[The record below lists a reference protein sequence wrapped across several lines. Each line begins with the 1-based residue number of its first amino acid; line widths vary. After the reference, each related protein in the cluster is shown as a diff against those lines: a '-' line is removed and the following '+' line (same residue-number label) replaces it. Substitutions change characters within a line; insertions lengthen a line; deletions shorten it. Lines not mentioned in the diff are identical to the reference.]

1 MIAKELLNP
10 KSIVICGVSS
20 DVHKPGGKAL
30 KNLLESPFKGQVYAV
45 NPKETEVQ
53 GVKCYAKVDDLPQ
66 VDCAI
71 LCIAAKFCTQT
82 VDVLAK
88 EKGTKGFIIIS
99 AGFSEENAE
108 GAAIE
113 KHIVDTINSVGGSLI
128 GPNCTGFL
136 NTNYAGCFDTPIP
149 TLDPKGVDF
158 ITGSGA
164 TAVFIKEYGMSNGLK
179 FNSVWAVGNS
189 AQLGIEDVLEHL
201 DETFD
206 PERSSRVIMLYM
218 EKIGDPQRLLKHSRS
233 LINKGCHIAAI
244 KSGGSVA
251 GSRAASSHTGAL
263 ATNDAAVDAL
273 FRKAGIVR
281 CQNRQELTT
290 VCAVFMYP
298 ELKGN
303 RCAVVTHAGGP
314 AVMLTDVL
322 SNGGME
328 VPSLK
333 EHPKAPELLSK
344 LFAGSSVG
352 NPIDFLATGTAE
364 QLGYI
369 LDAVENDF
377 DEIDFSV
384 VIFGSPG
391 LFSNKE
397 VYDLLDQK
405 MRTCKK
411 PIFPVLPSIINVKE
425 EIEDF
430 IAKGNINFPEE
441 CVLGNAI
448 CKIYN
453 TPKPKTGIVESLPI
467 DKLIISPANEPANE
481 PDKDA
486 VAAVAESIR
495 QWGMLSPITVSPK
508 DGNYRVVAGAKRVRA
523 AALAGMKEIMA
534 YIQEDAAVSD
544 QPDIDVVRI
553 RKTVERCKDGYM
565 EIADY
570 NELLDAAGISRKKSV
585 EVSNKEDALAF
596 AKEVG
601 CSKDVPLVMKV
612 VGPLHKSDVGGV
624 TLGVKDLDTVAR
636 EFDRLI
642 VIPETYAVEMY
653 PMLDGTDVYIGAI
666 RDPKFGHQVFFG
678 LGGIFIEVLKD
689 VESVLVPTNKEEVLK
704 KLKNLKGYKILEG
717 VRGQEGVN
725 LDLYADQIVRVSALV
740 QAAPEIAEM
749 DLNPLLGNP
758 RYVTAVDARIRLEK

>member
-10 KSIVICGVSS
+10 RSIVICGASS

-71 LCIAAKFCTQT
+71 LCIAAKFCAQT

-136 NTNYAGCFDTPIP
+136 NTNYAGCFDAPIP
-149 TLDPKGVDF
+149 HLDPKGVDF

-244 KSGGSVA
+244 KSGGSAA

-290 VCAVFMYP
+290 VCAVFMHP
-298 ELKGN
+298 EIKGK
-303 RCAVVTHAGGP
+303 RCAVITHAGGP

-333 EHPKAPELLSK
+333 EHPASPALLEK

-369 LDAVENDF
+369 IDAVENDYT
-377 DEIDFSV
+377 DIDFSV

-397 VYDLLDQK
+397 VYDLLDEK
-405 MRTCKK
+405 MKTCKK

-430 IAKGNINFPEE
+430 IAKGRINFPEE

-448 CKIYN
+448 CKVYH
-453 TPKPKTGIVESLPI
+453 TPKPQPEHVE
-467 DKLIISPANEPANE
+467 
-481 PDKDA
+481 
-486 VAAVAESIR
+486 
-495 QWGMLSPITVSPK
+495 TPK
-508 DGNYRVVAGAKRVRA
+508 
-523 AALAGMKEIMA
+523 
-534 YIQEDAAVSD
+534 
-544 QPDIDVVRI
+544 IDVARI

-585 EVSNKEDALAF
+585 EVSKKEDALAF

-624 TLGVKDLDTVAR
+624 TLGVKDLDTVAK

-666 RDPKFGHQVFFG
+666 RDAKFGHQIFFG

-689 VESVLVPTNKEEVLK
+689 VQSALAPITAAEAKEMLK
-704 KLKNLKGYKILEG
+704 QLKGYKILEG

-725 LDLYADQIVRVSALV
+725 LDLYADQVARVSALV

>member
-1 MIAKELLNP
+1 MINPKLINP
-10 KSIVICGVSS
+10 KSIVVCGASS
-20 DVHKPGGKAL
+20 DIHKPGGKAL
-30 KNLLESPFKGQVYAV
+30 KNLLESAFKGEVYAV
-45 NPKETEVQ
+45 NPKEDEVQ
-53 GVKCYAKVDDLPQ
+53 GIKCYKQVEDLPQ

-71 LCIAAKFCTQT
+71 LCIAAKFCAHT
-82 VDVLAK
+82 VDVLTQQ
-88 EKGTKGFIIIS
+88 KGTQGFIIVS

-113 KHIVDTINSVGGSLI
+113 KHIVDSINAVGGSLI

-136 NTNYAGCFDTPIP
+136 NTNYSGCFDTPIP
-149 TLDPKGVDF
+149 RLDPKGVDF

-206 PERSSRVIMLYM
+206 PEKSSRVIMLYM
-218 EKIGDPQRLLKHSRS
+218 EKIGDPQRLLKHSRN
-233 LINKGCHIAAI
+233 LINKGCRIAAI
-244 KSGGSVA
+244 KSGGSAA

-273 FRKAGIVR
+273 FQKAGIVR
-281 CQNRQELTT
+281 CHNRQELTT
-290 VCAVFMYP
+290 VCAVFMHP
-298 ELKGN
+298 EIKGK
-303 RCAVVTHAGGP
+303 RCAVITHAGGP

-328 VPSLK
+328 VPPLK
-333 EHPKAPELLSK
+333 DHPASPALLSK

-369 LDAVENDF
+369 IDAVENDYT
-377 DEIDFSV
+377 DIDFSV

-397 VYDLLDQK
+397 VYDLLDEK
-405 MRTCKK
+405 MKTCKK
-411 PIFPVLPSIINVKE
+411 PIFPVLPSIINVKQ

-430 IAKGNINFPEE
+430 IAKGRINFPEE
-441 CVLGNAI
+441 CVLGNALV
-448 CKIYN
+448 KVWN
-453 TPKPKTGIVESLPI
+453 TPKPQPEHVELPQV
-467 DKLIISPANEPANE
+467 D
-481 PDKDA
+481 
-486 VAAVAESIR
+486 VA
-495 QWGMLSPITVSPK
+495 
-508 DGNYRVVAGAKRVRA
+508 
-523 AALAGMKEIMA
+523 
-534 YIQEDAAVSD
+534 
-544 QPDIDVVRI
+544 RI
-553 RKTVERCKDGYM
+553 RKAIEKCESGYL

-585 EVSNKEDALAF
+585 EVSKKEDALAF

-601 CSKDVPLVMKV
+601 CSKEVPLVMKV

-624 TLGVKDLDTVAR
+624 TLGVKDLDTVAK

-666 RDPKFGHQVFFG
+666 RDDKFGHQIFFG

-689 VESVLVPTNKEEVLK
+689 VQSALAPITAEEAKQMLT
-704 KLKNLKGYKILEG
+704 KLRGYKILQG
-717 VRGQEGVN
+717 VRGQEPVN
-725 LDLYADQIVRVSALV
+725 IDLYADQVARVSALV
-740 QAAPEIAEM
+740 QAAPEIVEM

-758 RYVTAVDARIRLEK
+758 RYVTAVDARIRIQK

>member
-10 KSIVICGVSS
+10 RSIVICGASS
-20 DVHKPGGKAL
+20 DVHKPGGKSL

-53 GVKCYAKVDDLPQ
+53 GVKCYAKVEDLPQ

-71 LCIAAKFCTQT
+71 LCIAAKFCAQT

-88 EKGTKGFIIIS
+88 EKGCKGFIIVS
-99 AGFSEENAE
+99 AGFSEESHE
-108 GAAIE
+108 GAEIE

-136 NTNYAGCFDTPIP
+136 NVNYAGCFDTPIP
-149 TLDPKGVDF
+149 PLDPKGVDF

-206 PERSSRVIMLYM
+206 PVKSSHVIMLYM

-244 KSGGSVA
+244 KSGGSAA

-298 ELKGN
+298 ELKGK
-303 RCAVVTHAGGP
+303 RCAVITHAGGP

-333 EHPKAPELLSK
+333 DHPASAPLLEK
-344 LFAGSSVG
+344 LFGGSSVG

-369 LDAVENDF
+369 IDTVENEYTD
-377 DEIDFSV
+377 IDFSV

-411 PIFPVLPSIINVKE
+411 PIFPVLPSIINVKS

-441 CVLGNAI
+441 CVLGNALV
-448 CKIYN
+448 KVYH
-453 TPKPKTGIVESLPI
+453 TPKPQPENVELP
-467 DKLIISPANEPANE
+467 K
-481 PDKDA
+481 
-486 VAAVAESIR
+486 
-495 QWGMLSPITVSPK
+495 
-508 DGNYRVVAGAKRVRA
+508 
-523 AALAGMKEIMA
+523 
-534 YIQEDAAVSD
+534 
-544 QPDIDVVRI
+544 IDVARI

-585 EVSNKEDALAF
+585 EVSKKEDALAF

-624 TLGVKDLDTVAR
+624 TLGVKDLDTVAK

-666 RDPKFGHQVFFG
+666 RDEKFGHQIFFG

-689 VESVLVPTNKEEVLK
+689 VQSALAPITAAEAKEMLK
-704 KLKNLKGYKILEG
+704 KLKGYKILEG

-725 LDLYADQIVRVSALV
+725 IDLYAEQVARVSALV

>member
-10 KSIVICGVSS
+10 KSIVICGASS
-20 DVHKPGGKAL
+20 DIHKPGGKSL
-30 KNLLESPFKGQVYAV
+30 KNLLESPFKGQIYAV

-53 GVKCYAKVDDLPQ
+53 GVKCYAKVEDLPQ
-66 VDCAI
+66 VDCAL
-71 LCIAAKFCTQT
+71 LCIAAKFCAHT

-88 EKGTKGFIIIS
+88 EKGCKGFIIIS

-113 KHIVDTINSVGGSLI
+113 RHIVDTINSVGGSLI

-136 NTNYAGCFDTPIP
+136 NVNYAGCFDTPIP
-149 TLDPKGVDF
+149 NLDPKGVDF

-206 PERSSRVIMLYM
+206 PEKSSRVIMLYM

-244 KSGGSVA
+244 KSGGSAA

-263 ATNDAAVDAL
+263 ATNDAVVDAL

-290 VCAVFMYP
+290 VCGVFMHP
-298 ELKGN
+298 EIKGK
-303 RCAVVTHAGGP
+303 RCAVITHAGGP

-333 EHPKAPELLSK
+333 EHPASPALLEK

-369 LDAVENDF
+369 IDTVENEYTD
-377 DEIDFSV
+377 IDFSV

-397 VYDLLDQK
+397 VYDLLDEK
-405 MRTCKK
+405 MKTCKK
-411 PIFPVLPSIINVKE
+411 PIFPVLPSIINVKD

-430 IAKGNINFPEE
+430 IAKGRINFPEE

-448 CKIYN
+448 CKVYN
-453 TPKPKTGIVESLPI
+453 TPKPQPENVEMPKI
-467 DKLIISPANEPANE
+467 DTA
-481 PDKDA
+481 
-486 VAAVAESIR
+486 
-495 QWGMLSPITVSPK
+495 
-508 DGNYRVVAGAKRVRA
+508 
-523 AALAGMKEIMA
+523 
-534 YIQEDAAVSD
+534 
-544 QPDIDVVRI
+544 RI
-553 RKTVERCKDGYM
+553 RKCVDSCENGY
-565 EIADY
+565 IGPDQIY
-570 NELLDAAGISRKKSV
+570 ELLDAAGIAQKQIRVVDKKQ
-585 EVSNKEDALAF
+585 EALDF
-596 AKEVG
+596 ANEVG
-601 CSKDVPLVMKV
+601 YPLVMKV
-612 VGPLHKSDVGGV
+612 VGPVHKSDVGGV
-624 TLGVKDLDTVAR
+624 TLNVRDIETVDK
-636 EFDRLI
+636 EFDRLMAI
-642 VIPETYAVEMY
+642 KDTYAVEMY
-653 PMLDGTDVYIGAI
+653 PMLDGTEVYIGAI
-666 RDPKFGHQVFFG
+666 RDAKFGHQVFFG

-689 VESVLVPTNKEEVLK
+689 VQSSLVPISASEAKEALT
-704 KLKNLKGYKILEG
+704 KLRGYKILQG
-717 VRGQEGVN
+717 VRGQQPVN
-725 LDLYADQIVRVSALV
+725 VDVYAEQIARVAALV
-740 QAAPEIAEM
+740 MAAPEIAEM

-758 RYVTAVDARIRLEK
+758 KNVVAVDARIRIEK

>member
-1 MIAKELLNP
+1 MIARELLNP
-10 KSIVICGVSS
+10 KSIVVCGASS
-20 DVHKPGGKAL
+20 DIHKPGGKAL
-30 KNLLESPFKGQVYAV
+30 KNLLESPFRGPVYAV

-53 GVKCYAKVDDLPQ
+53 GVKCYASVNELPN
-66 VDCAI
+66 VECAI
-71 LCIAAKFCTQT
+71 LCIAAKFCAQT

-88 EKGTKGFIIIS
+88 EKGCKGFIIIS

-136 NTNYAGCFDTPIP
+136 NVNYAGCFDTPIP

-206 PERSSRVIMLYM
+206 PVKSSHVIMLYM

-244 KSGGSVA
+244 KSGGSAA

-290 VCAVFMYP
+290 VCGVFMHP
-298 ELKGN
+298 EIKGK
-303 RCAVVTHAGGP
+303 RCAVITHAGGP

-333 EHPKAPELLSK
+333 DHPASPALLEK

-369 LDAVENDF
+369 IDTVENEYTD
-377 DEIDFSV
+377 IDFSV

-397 VYDLLDQK
+397 VYDLLDAK
-405 MRTCKK
+405 MKTCKK
-411 PIFPVLPSIINVKE
+411 PIFPVLPSIINVKD
-425 EIEDF
+425 EIDDF
-430 IAKGNINFPEE
+430 ISKGRINFPEE

-448 CKIYN
+448 CKVYH
-453 TPKPKTGIVESLPI
+453 TPKPQPEHVELP
-467 DKLIISPANEPANE
+467 K
-481 PDKDA
+481 
-486 VAAVAESIR
+486 
-495 QWGMLSPITVSPK
+495 
-508 DGNYRVVAGAKRVRA
+508 
-523 AALAGMKEIMA
+523 
-534 YIQEDAAVSD
+534 
-544 QPDIDVVRI
+544 IDVARI
-553 RKTVERCKDGYM
+553 RKTIDRCKSGYL

-585 EVSNKEDALAF
+585 EVSKKEDALAF

-624 TLGVKDLDTVAR
+624 TLGVKDLDTVAK

-642 VIPETYAVEMY
+642 AIKDTYAVEMY
-653 PMLDGTDVYIGAI
+653 PMLDGIDVYIGAI
-666 RDPKFGHQVFFG
+666 KDAKFGHQVFFG

-689 VESVLVPTNKEEVLK
+689 VQSALAPITADEAKEMLK
-704 KLKNLKGYKILEG
+704 QLKGYKILQG

-725 LDLYADQIVRVSALV
+725 LDLYADQVARVSALV

-758 RYVTAVDARIRLEK
+758 RYVTAVDARIRIEK

>member
-10 KSIVICGVSS
+10 RSIVICGASS
-20 DVHKPGGKAL
+20 DIHKPGGKSL
-30 KNLLESPFKGQVYAV
+30 KNLLESPFKGQIYAV

-66 VDCAI
+66 VDCAL
-71 LCIAAKFCTQT
+71 LCIAAKFCAQT

-88 EKGTKGFIIIS
+88 EKGCKGFIIIS

-113 KHIVDTINSVGGSLI
+113 KHIVETINSVGGSLI

-136 NTNYAGCFDTPIP
+136 NVNYAGCFDTPIP

-206 PERSSRVIMLYM
+206 PEKSSHVIMLYM
-218 EKIGDPQRLLKHSRS
+218 EKIGDPMRLLKHSRS

-244 KSGGSVA
+244 KSGGSAA

-281 CQNRQELTT
+281 CHNRQELTT
-290 VCAVFMYP
+290 VCGVFMHP
-298 ELKGN
+298 EIKGK
-303 RCAVVTHAGGP
+303 RCAVITHAGGP

-322 SNGGME
+322 SDGGME
-328 VPSLK
+328 VPPLK
-333 EHPKAPELLSK
+333 DHPASPALLAK
-344 LFAGSSVG
+344 LFGGSSVG

-369 LDAVENDF
+369 IDTVENEY

-397 VYDLLDQK
+397 VYDLLDEK
-405 MRTCKK
+405 MKTCKK
-411 PIFPVLPSIINVKE
+411 PIFPVLPSIINVKD
-425 EIEDF
+425 EINDF
-430 IAKGNINFPEE
+430 IAKGRINFPEE
-441 CVLGNAI
+441 CVLGNAL
-448 CKIYN
+448 CKVYN
-453 TPKPKTGIVESLPI
+453 TPKPQPEHVELP
-467 DKLIISPANEPANE
+467 K
-481 PDKDA
+481 
-486 VAAVAESIR
+486 
-495 QWGMLSPITVSPK
+495 
-508 DGNYRVVAGAKRVRA
+508 
-523 AALAGMKEIMA
+523 
-534 YIQEDAAVSD
+534 
-544 QPDIDVVRI
+544 IDVARI

-585 EVSNKEDALAF
+585 EVSKKDDALAF

-601 CSKDVPLVMKV
+601 CGKDVPLVMKV

-624 TLGVKDLDTVAR
+624 TLNVKDLDTVSK
-636 EFDRLI
+636 EFDRLMAI
-642 VIPETYAVEMY
+642 KDTYAVEMY
-653 PMLDGTDVYIGAI
+653 PMLDGIDVYIGAI
-666 RDPKFGHQVFFG
+666 KDPKFGHQIFFG

-689 VESVLVPTNKEEVLK
+689 VQSALAPITADEAKEMLK
-704 KLKNLKGYKILEG
+704 QLKGYKILQG

-725 LDLYADQIVRVSALV
+725 LDLYADQVARVSALV

>member
-10 KSIVICGVSS
+10 RSIVICGASS
-20 DVHKPGGKAL
+20 DIHKPGGKSL

-71 LCIAAKFCTQT
+71 LCIAAKFCAQT

-88 EKGTKGFIIIS
+88 EKGCKGFIIVS
-99 AGFSEENAE
+99 AGFSEESHE
-108 GAAIE
+108 GAEIE

-136 NTNYAGCFDTPIP
+136 NVNYAGCFDTPIP
-149 TLDPKGVDF
+149 PLDPKGVDF

-206 PERSSRVIMLYM
+206 PEKSSHVIMLYM

-244 KSGGSVA
+244 KSGGSAA

-290 VCAVFMYP
+290 VCAVFMHP
-298 ELKGN
+298 EIKGK
-303 RCAVVTHAGGP
+303 RCAVITHAGGP

-333 EHPKAPELLSK
+333 EHPASPALLEK
-344 LFAGSSVG
+344 LFGGSSVG

-369 LDAVENDF
+369 IDTVENEYTD
-377 DEIDFSV
+377 IDFSV

-397 VYDLLDQK
+397 VYDLLDEK
-405 MRTCKK
+405 MKTCKK
-411 PIFPVLPSIINVKE
+411 PIFPVLPSIINVKD
-425 EIEDF
+425 EINDF
-430 IAKGNINFPEE
+430 IAKGRINFPEE

-448 CKIYN
+448 CKVYN
-453 TPKPKTGIVESLPI
+453 TPKPQPEHVE
-467 DKLIISPANEPANE
+467 
-481 PDKDA
+481 
-486 VAAVAESIR
+486 
-495 QWGMLSPITVSPK
+495 TPK
-508 DGNYRVVAGAKRVRA
+508 
-523 AALAGMKEIMA
+523 
-534 YIQEDAAVSD
+534 
-544 QPDIDVVRI
+544 IDVARI

-585 EVSNKEDALAF
+585 EVSKKEDALAF

-624 TLGVKDLDTVAR
+624 TLGVKDLDTVAK

-653 PMLDGTDVYIGAI
+653 PMLDGIDVYIGAI
-666 RDPKFGHQVFFG
+666 KDAKFGHQIFFG

-689 VESVLVPTNKEEVLK
+689 VQSALAPITAAEAKEMLK
-704 KLKNLKGYKILEG
+704 QLKGYKILEG

-725 LDLYADQIVRVSALV
+725 LDLYADQVARVSALV

>member
-10 KSIVICGVSS
+10 RSIVICGASS
-20 DVHKPGGKAL
+20 DIHKPGGKAL
-30 KNLLESPFKGQVYAV
+30 KNLLESSFSGPVYAV

-53 GVKCYAKVDDLPQ
+53 GIKCYAKVEDLPQ

-71 LCIAAKFCTQT
+71 LCIAAKFCAQT
-82 VDVLAK
+82 VDVLTQQ
-88 EKGTKGFIIIS
+88 KGTKGFIIVS

-113 KHIVDTINSVGGSLI
+113 KHIVDSINAVGGSLI
-128 GPNCTGFL
+128 GPNCTVFL
-136 NTNYAGCFDTPIP
+136 NTNYSGCFDTPIP
-149 TLDPKGVDF
+149 KLDPKGVDF

-164 TAVFIKEYGMSNGLK
+164 TAVFIKEYGMTNGLK

-206 PERSSRVIMLYM
+206 PEKSSHVIMLYM
-218 EKIGDPQRLLKHSRS
+218 EKVGDPQRLLKHSRS

-244 KSGGSVA
+244 KSGGSAA

-290 VCAVFMYP
+290 VCGVFMYP
-298 ELKGN
+298 EIKGN
-303 RCAVVTHAGGP
+303 RCAVITHAGGP

-322 SNGGME
+322 SNNGIE

-333 EHPKAPELLSK
+333 EHPASPALLEK
-344 LFAGSSVG
+344 LFGGSSVG

-369 LDAVENDF
+369 IDTVENEYTD
-377 DEIDFSV
+377 IDFSV

-391 LFSNKE
+391 LFSNRE
-397 VYDLLDQK
+397 VYALLDEK
-405 MRTCKK
+405 MKTCKK
-411 PIFPVLPSIINVKE
+411 PIFPVLPSIINVKD
-425 EIEDF
+425 EIQEF
-430 IAKGNINFPEE
+430 IDRGNINFPEE

-448 CKIYN
+448 CKVYN
-453 TPKPKTGIVESLPI
+453 TPKPQPENVEQ
-467 DKLIISPANEPANE
+467 PA
-481 PDKDA
+481 
-486 VAAVAESIR
+486 
-495 QWGMLSPITVSPK
+495 
-508 DGNYRVVAGAKRVRA
+508 
-523 AALAGMKEIMA
+523 
-534 YIQEDAAVSD
+534 
-544 QPDIDVVRI
+544 IDVARI
-553 RKTVERCKDGYM
+553 RKTVDRCKNGYM

-585 EVSNKEDALAF
+585 EVSKVEDAIAF

-624 TLGVKDLDTVAR
+624 TLGVKDLATVEK
-636 EFDRLI
+636 EFNRLI

-666 RDPKFGHQVFFG
+666 KDPKFGHQIFFG

-689 VESVLVPTNKEEVLK
+689 VQSALAPISAAEAKEALT
-704 KLKNLKGYKILEG
+704 KLRGYKILQG
-717 VRGQEGVN
+717 VRGQEAVN
-725 LDLYADQIVRVSALV
+725 LDLYADQIARVSALV

>member
-1 MIAKELLNP
+1 MINPKLLDP
-10 KSIVICGVSS
+10 KSIVVCGASS
-20 DVHKPGGKAL
+20 DIHKPGGKAL
-30 KNLLESPFKGQVYAV
+30 KNLLESAFKGEVYAV

-71 LCIAAKFCTQT
+71 LCIAAKFCAQT

-88 EKGTKGFIIIS
+88 EKGCRGFIIVS

-136 NTNYAGCFDTPIP
+136 NTNYSGCFDTPIP
-149 TLDPKGVDF
+149 KLDPKGVDF

-206 PERSSRVIMLYM
+206 PEKSSHVIMLYM
-218 EKIGDPQRLLKHSRS
+218 EKIGDPMRLLKHSRN
-233 LINKGCHIAAI
+233 LINKGCKIAAI
-244 KSGGSVA
+244 KSGGSAA

-273 FRKAGIVR
+273 FQKAGIVR
-281 CQNRQELTT
+281 CHNRQELTT
-290 VCAVFMYP
+290 VCGVFMHP
-298 ELKGN
+298 ELKGK
-303 RCAVVTHAGGP
+303 RCAVITHAGGP

-328 VPSLK
+328 VPPLK
-333 EHPKAPELLSK
+333 DHPASPALLAK
-344 LFAGSSVG
+344 LFGGSSVG

-369 LDAVENDF
+369 IDTVENEY

-397 VYDLLDQK
+397 VYDLLDEK
-405 MRTCKK
+405 MKTCKK
-411 PIFPVLPSIINVKE
+411 PIFPVLPSIINVKQ

-430 IAKGNINFPEE
+430 IAKGRINFPEE
-441 CVLGNAI
+441 CVLGNALV
-448 CKIYN
+448 KVWN
-453 TPKPKTGIVESLPI
+453 TPKPQPENVELP
-467 DKLIISPANEPANE
+467 K
-481 PDKDA
+481 
-486 VAAVAESIR
+486 
-495 QWGMLSPITVSPK
+495 
-508 DGNYRVVAGAKRVRA
+508 
-523 AALAGMKEIMA
+523 
-534 YIQEDAAVSD
+534 
-544 QPDIDVVRI
+544 IDVARI
-553 RKTVERCKDGYM
+553 RATVDRCKDGYM

-585 EVSNKEDALAF
+585 EVSKKEDALAF

-624 TLGVKDLDTVAR
+624 TLGVKDLDTVAK

-666 RDPKFGHQVFFG
+666 RDPKFGHQIFFG

-689 VESVLVPTNKEEVLK
+689 VQSALAPITAAEAKEMLT
-704 KLKNLKGYKILEG
+704 KLRGYKILQG
-717 VRGQEGVN
+717 VRGQEPVN
-725 LDLYADQIVRVSALV
+725 LDLYADQVARVSALV

>member
-1 MIAKELLNP
+1 MINQKLINP
-10 KSIVICGVSS
+10 KSIVVCGASS
-20 DVHKPGGKAL
+20 DIHKPGGKAL
-30 KNLLESPFKGQVYAV
+30 KNLLESAFKGEVYAV
-45 NPKETEVQ
+45 NPKEDEVQ
-53 GVKCYAKVDDLPQ
+53 GIKCYKQVEDLPQ

-71 LCIAAKFCTQT
+71 LCIAAKFCAHT
-82 VDVLAK
+82 VDVLTQQ
-88 EKGTKGFIIIS
+88 KGTQGFIIVS

-113 KHIVDTINSVGGSLI
+113 KHIVDAINAVGGSLI

-136 NTNYAGCFDTPIP
+136 NTNYSGCFDTPIP
-149 TLDPKGVDF
+149 KLDPKGVDF

-206 PERSSRVIMLYM
+206 PEKSSHVIMLYM
-218 EKIGDPQRLLKHSRS
+218 EKIGDPQRLLKHSRN
-233 LINKGCHIAAI
+233 LINKGCKIAAI
-244 KSGGSVA
+244 KSGGSAA

-273 FRKAGIVR
+273 FQKAGIVR
-281 CQNRQELTT
+281 CHNRQELTT
-290 VCAVFMYP
+290 VCAVFMHP
-298 ELKGN
+298 EIKGN
-303 RCAVVTHAGGP
+303 RCAVITHAGGP

-322 SNGGME
+322 SDGGIE
-328 VPSLK
+328 VPPLK
-333 EHPKAPELLSK
+333 DHPASPALLAK
-344 LFAGSSVG
+344 LFGGSSVG

-369 LDAVENDF
+369 IDTVENDYT
-377 DEIDFSV
+377 DIDFSV

-397 VYDLLDQK
+397 VYDLLDEK
-405 MRTCKK
+405 MKTCKK
-411 PIFPVLPSIINVKE
+411 PIFPVLPSIINVKQ

-430 IAKGNINFPEE
+430 IAKGRINFPEE
-441 CVLGNAI
+441 CVLGNALV
-448 CKIYN
+448 KVWN
-453 TPKPKTGIVESLPI
+453 TPKPQPEVVELPQV
-467 DKLIISPANEPANE
+467 D
-481 PDKDA
+481 
-486 VAAVAESIR
+486 VA
-495 QWGMLSPITVSPK
+495 
-508 DGNYRVVAGAKRVRA
+508 
-523 AALAGMKEIMA
+523 
-534 YIQEDAAVSD
+534 
-544 QPDIDVVRI
+544 RI
-553 RKTVERCKDGYM
+553 RKTIDKCESGYL

-585 EVSNKEDALAF
+585 EVDKKEDALAF

-624 TLGVKDLDTVAR
+624 TLGVKDLDTVAK

-666 RDPKFGHQVFFG
+666 RDEKFGHQIFFG

-689 VESVLVPTNKEEVLK
+689 VQSALAPITAAEAKQMLT
-704 KLKNLKGYKILEG
+704 KLRGYKILQG
-717 VRGQEGVN
+717 VRGQEPVN
-725 LDLYADQIVRVSALV
+725 IDLYADQVARVSALV
-740 QAAPEIAEM
+740 QAAPEIVEM

-758 RYVTAVDARIRLEK
+758 RYVTAVDARIRIQK

>member
-1 MIAKELLNP
+1 MIARELLDP
-10 KSIVICGVSS
+10 KSIVVVGASADIQ
-20 DVHKPGGKAL
+20 KPGGKVL
-30 KNLLESPFKGQVYAV
+30 LNLLNSPFKGQVYAV
-45 NPKETEVQ
+45 NPKESEVQ
-53 GVKCYAKVDDLPQ
+53 GVKCFAKVDELPQ

-71 LCIAAKFCTQT
+71 LAIAAKYCPAT
-82 VDVLAK
+82 VDTLALQ
-88 EKGTKGFIIIS
+88 KGTKGFIIVS
-99 AGFSEENAE
+99 AGFGEENEE
-108 GAAIE
+108 GAAYE
-113 KHIVDTINSVGGSLI
+113 KHIADTINSVGGSLI

-136 NTNYAGCFDTPIP
+136 NTNYCGAFDAPIP
-149 TLDPKGVDF
+149 TLDPHGVDF

-206 PERSSRVIMLYM
+206 PEKSSRVIMLYM
-218 EKIGDPQRLLKHSRS
+218 EKIGDPQRLLKHSSS

-244 KSGGSVA
+244 KSGGSAA

-281 CQNRQELTT
+281 CYNRQELTT
-290 VCAVFMYP
+290 VGGVFMHP
-298 ELKGN
+298 EIKGN

-314 AVMLTDVL
+314 AVMLTDAL

-333 EHPKAPELLSK
+333 EHPASKALLEK
-344 LFAGSSVG
+344 LFPGSSVG
-352 NPIDFLATGTAE
+352 NPIDFLATGTAA

-369 LDAVENDF
+369 LDTVENDYT
-377 DEIDFSV
+377 DIDFSV

-448 CKIYN
+448 CKVYN
-453 TPKPKTGIVESLPI
+453 TPKPKAGTIENLPL
-467 DKLIISPANEPANE
+467 DKLMVPSTDE
-481 PDKDA
+481 PDKAEVDE
-486 VAAVAESIR
+486 VAESIR
-495 QWGMLSPITVSPK
+495 EWGMLTPITVSPT
-508 DGNYRVVAGAKRVRA
+508 DGGYCVVSGAKRVRA
-523 AALAGMKEIMA
+523 ASLIGMTEIAAYVKEGA
-534 YIQEDAAVSD
+534 VAAD
-544 QPDIDVVRI
+544 QPEIDVVRI
-553 RKTVERCKDGYM
+553 RKTIDRCKDGYIEM
-565 EIADY
+565 ADY

-585 EVSNKEDALAF
+585 EVSKKEDALAF

-624 TLGVKDLDTVAR
+624 TLGVKDLDTVSK
-636 EFDRLI
+636 EFDRLMAI
-642 VIPETYAVEMY
+642 KDTYAVEMY
-653 PMLDGTDVYIGAI
+653 PMLDGTEVYIGAM

-689 VESVLVPTNKEEVLK
+689 VESVLVPTSKDEVLE
-704 KLKNLKGYKILEG
+704 KLKSLKGYKILEG
-717 VRGQEGVN
+717 VRGQAGVN
-725 LDLYADQIVRVSALV
+725 LDLYADQVVRVSALV

-758 RYVTAVDARIRLEK
+758 RYVTAVDARIRIEK

>member
-10 KSIVICGVSS
+10 RSIVICGASS
-20 DVHKPGGKAL
+20 DVHKPGGKSL

-71 LCIAAKFCTQT
+71 LCIAAKFCAQT

-88 EKGTKGFIIIS
+88 EKGCKGFIIVS
-99 AGFSEENAE
+99 AGFSEESHE
-108 GAAIE
+108 GAEIE

-136 NTNYAGCFDTPIP
+136 NVNYAGCFDTPIP
-149 TLDPKGVDF
+149 PLDPKGVDF

-206 PERSSRVIMLYM
+206 PVKSSHVIMLYM

-244 KSGGSVA
+244 KSGGSAA

-290 VCAVFMYP
+290 VCAVFMHP
-298 ELKGN
+298 ELKGK
-303 RCAVVTHAGGP
+303 RCAVITHAGGP

-333 EHPKAPELLSK
+333 DHPASPALLEK
-344 LFAGSSVG
+344 LFGGSSVG

-369 LDAVENDF
+369 IDTVENEYTD
-377 DEIDFSV
+377 IDFSV

-397 VYDLLDQK
+397 VYDLLDEK
-405 MRTCKK
+405 MKTCKK
-411 PIFPVLPSIINVKE
+411 PIFPVLPSIINVKD
-425 EIEDF
+425 EINDF
-430 IAKGNINFPEE
+430 IAKGRINFPEE
-441 CVLGNAI
+441 CVLGNAL
-448 CKIYN
+448 CKVYN
-453 TPKPKTGIVESLPI
+453 TPKPQPEHVE
-467 DKLIISPANEPANE
+467 
-481 PDKDA
+481 
-486 VAAVAESIR
+486 
-495 QWGMLSPITVSPK
+495 TPK
-508 DGNYRVVAGAKRVRA
+508 
-523 AALAGMKEIMA
+523 
-534 YIQEDAAVSD
+534 
-544 QPDIDVVRI
+544 IDVARI

-585 EVSNKEDALAF
+585 EVSKKEDALAF

-624 TLGVKDLDTVAR
+624 TLGVKDLDTVAK

-666 RDPKFGHQVFFG
+666 RDPKFGHQIFFG

-689 VESVLVPTNKEEVLK
+689 VQSALAPITAAEAKEMLK
-704 KLKNLKGYKILEG
+704 QLKGYKILEG

-725 LDLYADQIVRVSALV
+725 LDLYADQVARVSALV

>member
-10 KSIVICGVSS
+10 RSIVICGASS
-20 DVHKPGGKAL
+20 DIHKPGGKAL
-30 KNLLESPFKGQVYAV
+30 KNLLESSFSGPVYAV

-53 GVKCYAKVDDLPQ
+53 GIKCYAKVEDLPQ

-71 LCIAAKFCTQT
+71 LCIAAKFCAQT
-82 VDVLAK
+82 VDVLTQQ
-88 EKGTKGFIIIS
+88 KGTKGFIIVS

-113 KHIVDTINSVGGSLI
+113 KHIVDSINAVGGSLI

-136 NTNYAGCFDTPIP
+136 NTNYSGCFDTPIP
-149 TLDPKGVDF
+149 KLDPKGVDF

-164 TAVFIKEYGMSNGLK
+164 TAVFIKEYGMTNGLK

-206 PERSSRVIMLYM
+206 PEKSSHVIMLYM
-218 EKIGDPQRLLKHSRS
+218 EKVGDPQRLLKHSRS

-244 KSGGSVA
+244 KSGGSAA

-290 VCAVFMYP
+290 VCGVFMYP
-298 ELKGN
+298 EIKGN
-303 RCAVVTHAGGP
+303 RCAVITHAGGP

-322 SNGGME
+322 SNNGIE

-333 EHPKAPELLSK
+333 EHPASPALLEK
-344 LFAGSSVG
+344 LFGGSSVG

-369 LDAVENDF
+369 IDTVENEYTD
-377 DEIDFSV
+377 IDFSV

-391 LFSNKE
+391 LFSNRE
-397 VYDLLDQK
+397 VYALLNEK
-405 MRTCKK
+405 MKTCKK
-411 PIFPVLPSIINVKE
+411 PIFPVLPSIINVKD
-425 EIEDF
+425 EIQEF
-430 IAKGNINFPEE
+430 IDMGNINFPEE

-448 CKIYN
+448 CKVYN
-453 TPKPKTGIVESLPI
+453 TPKPQPENVEQ
-467 DKLIISPANEPANE
+467 PA
-481 PDKDA
+481 
-486 VAAVAESIR
+486 
-495 QWGMLSPITVSPK
+495 
-508 DGNYRVVAGAKRVRA
+508 
-523 AALAGMKEIMA
+523 
-534 YIQEDAAVSD
+534 
-544 QPDIDVVRI
+544 IDVARI
-553 RKTVERCKDGYM
+553 RKTVDRCKDGYM

-585 EVSNKEDALAF
+585 EVSKVEDAIAF

-624 TLGVKDLDTVAR
+624 TLGVKDLATVEK
-636 EFDRLI
+636 EFNRLI

-666 RDPKFGHQVFFG
+666 RDPKFGHQIFFG

-689 VESVLVPTNKEEVLK
+689 VQSALAPISAAEAKEALT
-704 KLKNLKGYKILEG
+704 KLRGYKILQG
-717 VRGQEGVN
+717 VRGQEAVN
-725 LDLYADQIVRVSALV
+725 LDLYADQIARVSALV

>member
-1 MIAKELLNP
+1 
-10 KSIVICGVSS
+10 
-20 DVHKPGGKAL
+20 
-30 KNLLESPFKGQVYAV
+30 YAV

-53 GVKCYAKVDDLPQ
+53 GVKCYAKVEDLPQ

-71 LCIAAKFCTQT
+71 LCIAAKFCAQT

-88 EKGTKGFIIIS
+88 EKGCKGFIIIS

-113 KHIVDTINSVGGSLI
+113 KHIVETINSVGGSLI

-136 NTNYAGCFDTPIP
+136 NVNYAGCFDTPIP

-206 PERSSRVIMLYM
+206 PEKSSHVIMLYM
-218 EKIGDPQRLLKHSRS
+218 EKIGDPMRLLKHSRS

-244 KSGGSVA
+244 KSGGSAA

-281 CQNRQELTT
+281 CHNRQELTT
-290 VCAVFMYP
+290 VCGVFMHP
-298 ELKGN
+298 EIKGK
-303 RCAVVTHAGGP
+303 RCAVITHAGGP

-322 SNGGME
+322 SDGGME
-328 VPSLK
+328 VPPLK
-333 EHPKAPELLSK
+333 DHPASPALLAK
-344 LFAGSSVG
+344 LFGGSSVG

-369 LDAVENDF
+369 IDTVENEY

-397 VYDLLDQK
+397 VYDLLDEK
-405 MRTCKK
+405 MKTCKK
-411 PIFPVLPSIINVKE
+411 PIFPVLPSIINVKD
-425 EIEDF
+425 EINDF
-430 IAKGNINFPEE
+430 IAKGRINFPEE
-441 CVLGNAI
+441 CVLGNAL
-448 CKIYN
+448 CKVYN
-453 TPKPKTGIVESLPI
+453 TPKPQPEHVELP
-467 DKLIISPANEPANE
+467 K
-481 PDKDA
+481 
-486 VAAVAESIR
+486 
-495 QWGMLSPITVSPK
+495 
-508 DGNYRVVAGAKRVRA
+508 
-523 AALAGMKEIMA
+523 
-534 YIQEDAAVSD
+534 
-544 QPDIDVVRI
+544 IDVARI

-585 EVSNKEDALAF
+585 EVSKKDDALAF

-601 CSKDVPLVMKV
+601 CGKDVPLVMKV

-624 TLGVKDLDTVAR
+624 TLNVKDLDTVSK
-636 EFDRLI
+636 EFDRLMAI
-642 VIPETYAVEMY
+642 KDTYAVEMY
-653 PMLDGTDVYIGAI
+653 PMLDGIDVYIGAI
-666 RDPKFGHQVFFG
+666 KDPKFGHQIFFG

-689 VESVLVPTNKEEVLK
+689 VQSALAPITADEAKEMLK
-704 KLKNLKGYKILEG
+704 QLKGYKILQG

-725 LDLYADQIVRVSALV
+725 LDLYADQVARVSALV

>member
-10 KSIVICGVSS
+10 RSIVICGASS
-20 DVHKPGGKAL
+20 DVHKPGGKSL

-53 GVKCYAKVDDLPQ
+53 GVKCYAKVEDLPQ

-71 LCIAAKFCTQT
+71 LCIAAKFCAQT

-88 EKGTKGFIIIS
+88 EKGCKGFIIVS
-99 AGFSEENAE
+99 AGFSEESHE
-108 GAAIE
+108 GAEIE

-136 NTNYAGCFDTPIP
+136 NVNYAGCFDTPIP
-149 TLDPKGVDF
+149 PLDPKGVDF

-206 PERSSRVIMLYM
+206 PEKSSHVIMLYM

-244 KSGGSVA
+244 KSGGSAA

-298 ELKGN
+298 ELKGK

-333 EHPKAPELLSK
+333 DHPASPALLEK
-344 LFAGSSVG
+344 LFGGSSVG

-369 LDAVENDF
+369 LDTVENEYTD
-377 DEIDFSV
+377 IDFSV

-411 PIFPVLPSIINVKE
+411 PIFPVLPSIINVKS

-441 CVLGNAI
+441 CVLGNALV
-448 CKIYN
+448 KVYN
-453 TPKPKTGIVESLPI
+453 TPKPQPENVELPKV
-467 DKLIISPANEPANE
+467 D
-481 PDKDA
+481 
-486 VAAVAESIR
+486 VA
-495 QWGMLSPITVSPK
+495 
-508 DGNYRVVAGAKRVRA
+508 
-523 AALAGMKEIMA
+523 
-534 YIQEDAAVSD
+534 
-544 QPDIDVVRI
+544 RI
-553 RKTVERCKDGYM
+553 RKTVERCKNGYM

-585 EVSNKEDALAF
+585 EVSKKEDALAF

-624 TLGVKDLDTVAR
+624 TLGVKDLDTVAK

-666 RDPKFGHQVFFG
+666 RDEKFGHQIFFG

-689 VESVLVPTNKEEVLK
+689 VQSALAPITAAEAKEMLK
-704 KLKNLKGYKILEG
+704 QLKGYKILEG

-725 LDLYADQIVRVSALV
+725 IDLYADQVARVSALV

>member
-1 MIAKELLNP
+1 M
-10 KSIVICGVSS
+10 ICGASS
-20 DVHKPGGKAL
+20 DIHKPGGKSL
-30 KNLLESPFKGQVYAV
+30 KNLLESPFKGQIYAV

-71 LCIAAKFCTQT
+71 LCIAAKFCAQT

-88 EKGTKGFIIIS
+88 EKGCRGFIIVS
-99 AGFSEENAE
+99 AGFSEESHE
-108 GAAIE
+108 GAEIE

-136 NTNYAGCFDTPIP
+136 NVNYAGCFDTPIP
-149 TLDPKGVDF
+149 TLDPHGVDF

-164 TAVFIKEYGMSNGLK
+164 TAVFIKEYGISNGLK

-206 PERSSRVIMLYM
+206 PEKSSRVIMLYM
-218 EKIGDPQRLLKHSRS
+218 EKIGDPQRLLKHSRN

-244 KSGGSVA
+244 KSGGSAA

-273 FRKAGIVR
+273 FQKAGIVR
-281 CQNRQELTT
+281 CHNRQELTT
-290 VCAVFMYP
+290 VCAVFMHP
-298 ELKGN
+298 EIKGK
-303 RCAVVTHAGGP
+303 RCAVITHAGGP

-333 EHPKAPELLSK
+333 DHPASPALLAK
-344 LFAGSSVG
+344 LFGGSSVG

-369 LDAVENDF
+369 IDTVENEYTD
-377 DEIDFSV
+377 IDFSV

-397 VYDLLDQK
+397 VYDLLDEK
-405 MRTCKK
+405 MKTCKK
-411 PIFPVLPSIINVKE
+411 PIFPVLPSIINVKD
-425 EIEDF
+425 EINDF
-430 IAKGNINFPEE
+430 IAKGRINFPEE

-448 CKIYN
+448 CKVYN
-453 TPKPKTGIVESLPI
+453 TPKPQPEHVELP
-467 DKLIISPANEPANE
+467 
-481 PDKDA
+481 
-486 VAAVAESIR
+486 
-495 QWGMLSPITVSPK
+495 Q
-508 DGNYRVVAGAKRVRA
+508 
-523 AALAGMKEIMA
+523 
-534 YIQEDAAVSD
+534 
-544 QPDIDVVRI
+544 IDVARI
-553 RKTVERCKDGYM
+553 RKTIDKCGDGYM

-585 EVSNKEDALAF
+585 EVSKKEDALAF

-624 TLGVKDLDTVAR
+624 TLNVKDLDTVSK
-636 EFDRLI
+636 EFDRLMAI
-642 VIPETYAVEMY
+642 KDTYAVEMY

-666 RDPKFGHQVFFG
+666 RDDKFGHQIFFG

-689 VESVLVPTNKEEVLK
+689 VQSALAPITADEAKVMLT
-704 KLKNLKGYKILEG
+704 KLRGYKILQG
-717 VRGQEGVN
+717 VRGQEPVN
-725 LDLYADQIVRVSALV
+725 IELYADQIARISALV

>member
-10 KSIVICGVSS
+10 RSIVICGASS
-20 DVHKPGGKAL
+20 DIHKPGGKAL
-30 KNLLESPFKGQVYAV
+30 KNLLESSFSGPVYAV

-53 GVKCYAKVDDLPQ
+53 GIKCYAKVEDLPQ

-71 LCIAAKFCTQT
+71 LCIAAKFCAQT
-82 VDVLAK
+82 VDVLTQQ
-88 EKGTKGFIIIS
+88 KGTKGFIIVS

-113 KHIVDTINSVGGSLI
+113 KHIVDSINAVGGSLI

-136 NTNYAGCFDTPIP
+136 NTNYSGCFDTPIP
-149 TLDPKGVDF
+149 KLDPKGVDF

-164 TAVFIKEYGMSNGLK
+164 TAVFIKEYGMTNGLK

-206 PERSSRVIMLYM
+206 PEKSSHVIMLYM
-218 EKIGDPQRLLKHSRS
+218 EKVGDPQRLLKHSRS

-244 KSGGSVA
+244 KSGGSAA

-290 VCAVFMYP
+290 VCGVFMYP
-298 ELKGN
+298 EIKGN
-303 RCAVVTHAGGP
+303 RCAVITHAGGP

-322 SNGGME
+322 SNNGIE

-333 EHPKAPELLSK
+333 EHPASPALLEK
-344 LFAGSSVG
+344 LFGGSSVG

-369 LDAVENDF
+369 IDTVENEYTD
-377 DEIDFSV
+377 IDFSV

-391 LFSNKE
+391 LFSNRE
-397 VYDLLDQK
+397 VYALLDEK
-405 MRTCKK
+405 MKTCKK
-411 PIFPVLPSIINVKE
+411 PIFPVLPSIINVKD
-425 EIEDF
+425 EIQEF
-430 IAKGNINFPEE
+430 IDRGNINFPEE

-448 CKIYN
+448 CKVYN
-453 TPKPKTGIVESLPI
+453 TPKPQPENVEQ
-467 DKLIISPANEPANE
+467 PA
-481 PDKDA
+481 
-486 VAAVAESIR
+486 
-495 QWGMLSPITVSPK
+495 
-508 DGNYRVVAGAKRVRA
+508 
-523 AALAGMKEIMA
+523 
-534 YIQEDAAVSD
+534 
-544 QPDIDVVRI
+544 IDVARI
-553 RKTVERCKDGYM
+553 RKTVDRCKNGYM

-585 EVSNKEDALAF
+585 EVSKVEDAIAF

-601 CSKDVPLVMKV
+601 CSKEVPLVMKV

-624 TLGVKDLDTVAR
+624 TLGVKDLATVEK
-636 EFDRLI
+636 EFNRLI

-666 RDPKFGHQVFFG
+666 KDPKFGHQIFFG

-689 VESVLVPTNKEEVLK
+689 VQSALAPISAAEAKEALT
-704 KLKNLKGYKILEG
+704 KLRGYKILQG
-717 VRGQEGVN
+717 VRGQEAVN
-725 LDLYADQIVRVSALV
+725 LDLYADQIARVSALV

>member
-10 KSIVICGVSS
+10 RSIVICGASS
-20 DVHKPGGKAL
+20 DVHKPGGKSL

-53 GVKCYAKVDDLPQ
+53 GVKCYAKVEDLPQ

-71 LCIAAKFCTQT
+71 LCIAAKFCAQT

-88 EKGTKGFIIIS
+88 EKGCKGFIIVS
-99 AGFSEENAE
+99 AGFSEESHE
-108 GAAIE
+108 GAEIE

-136 NTNYAGCFDTPIP
+136 NVNYAGCFDTPIP
-149 TLDPKGVDF
+149 PLDPKGVDF

-206 PERSSRVIMLYM
+206 PEKSSHVIMLYM

-244 KSGGSVA
+244 KSGGSAA

-298 ELKGN
+298 ELKGK
-303 RCAVVTHAGGP
+303 RCAVITHAGGP

-333 EHPKAPELLSK
+333 EHPASPALLEK
-344 LFAGSSVG
+344 LFGGSSVG

-369 LDAVENDF
+369 IDTVENEYTD
-377 DEIDFSV
+377 IDFSV

-411 PIFPVLPSIINVKE
+411 PIFPVLPSIINVKS

-441 CVLGNAI
+441 CVLGNALV
-448 CKIYN
+448 KVYH
-453 TPKPKTGIVESLPI
+453 TPKPQPENVELP
-467 DKLIISPANEPANE
+467 K
-481 PDKDA
+481 
-486 VAAVAESIR
+486 
-495 QWGMLSPITVSPK
+495 
-508 DGNYRVVAGAKRVRA
+508 
-523 AALAGMKEIMA
+523 
-534 YIQEDAAVSD
+534 
-544 QPDIDVVRI
+544 IDVARI

-585 EVSNKEDALAF
+585 EVSKKEDALAF

-624 TLGVKDLDTVAR
+624 TLGVKDLDTVAK

-666 RDPKFGHQVFFG
+666 RDEKFGHQIFFG

-689 VESVLVPTNKEEVLK
+689 VQSALAPITAAEAKEMLK
-704 KLKNLKGYKILEG
+704 QLKGYKILQG

-725 LDLYADQIVRVSALV
+725 LDLYAEQVARVSALV

>member
-10 KSIVICGVSS
+10 RSIVVCGASG

-30 KNLLESPFKGQVYAV
+30 KNLLESRFSGQIYAV

-53 GVKCYAKVDDLPQ
+53 GVRCYAKVEDLPQ

-71 LCIAAKFCTQT
+71 ICIAAKFCAAT
-82 VDVLAK
+82 VDVLTQQ
-88 EKGTKGFIIIS
+88 KGTKGFIIIS

-113 KHIVDTINSVGGSLI
+113 KHIVDSINAVGGSLI

-136 NTNYAGCFDTPIP
+136 NTNYSGCFDTPIP
-149 TLDPKGVDF
+149 TLDPHGVDF

-164 TAVFIKEYGMSNGLK
+164 TAVFIKEYGITNGLT

-206 PERSSRVIMLYM
+206 PEKSSRVIMLYM

-233 LINKGCHIAAI
+233 LINKGCRIAAI
-244 KSGGSVA
+244 KSGGSAA

-281 CQNRQELTT
+281 CNNRQELTT
-290 VCAVFMYP
+290 VCAVFMHP
-298 ELKGN
+298 EIKGK
-303 RCAVVTHAGGP
+303 RCAVITHAGGP

-328 VPSLK
+328 VPALK
-333 EHPKAPELLSK
+333 DHPKAKELLGK

-364 QLGYI
+364 QLGHI
-369 LDAVENDF
+369 IDAVENDF
-377 DEIDFSV
+377 ENIDFSV

-391 LFSNKE
+391 LFSNRE
-397 VYDLLDQK
+397 VYALLDEK
-405 MRTCKK
+405 MKTCKK
-411 PIFPVLPSIINVKE
+411 PIFPVLPSIINVKD
-425 EIEDF
+425 EIQEF
-430 IAKGNINFPEE
+430 IDKGRINFPEE
-441 CVLGNAI
+441 CILGNAI
-448 CKIYN
+448 CKIYH
-453 TPKPKTGIVESLPI
+453 TPKPQPENVE
-467 DKLIISPANEPANE
+467 
-481 PDKDA
+481 
-486 VAAVAESIR
+486 
-495 QWGMLSPITVSPK
+495 
-508 DGNYRVVAGAKRVRA
+508 
-523 AALAGMKEIMA
+523 
-534 YIQEDAAVSD
+534 
-544 QPDIDVVRI
+544 QPVIDVARI
-553 RKTVERCKDGYM
+553 RRTVERCKDGYM

-585 EVSNKEDALAF
+585 EVSKKDDALNF

-601 CSKDVPLVMKV
+601 CSKDTPLVMKV

-624 TLGVKDLDTVAR
+624 TLNVKDLDTVSK
-636 EFDRLI
+636 EFDRLMAI
-642 VIPETYAVEMY
+642 KDTYAVEMY

-666 RDPKFGHQVFFG
+666 RDAKFGHQIFFG

-689 VESVLVPTNKEEVLK
+689 VQSALAPISASEAKEMLT
-704 KLKNLKGYKILEG
+704 KLRGYKILQG
-717 VRGQEGVN
+717 VRGQLPVN
-725 LDLYADQIVRVSALV
+725 IDLYAEQIARVSALV
-740 QAAPEIAEM
+740 QVAPEIAEM

-758 RYVTAVDARIRLEK
+758 KYVTAVDARIRLEK

>member
-10 KSIVICGVSS
+10 RSIVICGASS
-20 DVHKPGGKAL
+20 DVHKPGGKSL

-71 LCIAAKFCTQT
+71 LCIAAKFCAQT

-88 EKGTKGFIIIS
+88 EKGCKGFIIVS
-99 AGFSEENAE
+99 AGFSEESHE
-108 GAAIE
+108 GAEIE

-136 NTNYAGCFDTPIP
+136 NVNYAGCFDTPIP
-149 TLDPKGVDF
+149 PLDPKGVDF

-206 PERSSRVIMLYM
+206 PEKSSHVIMLYM

-233 LINKGCHIAAI
+233 LINQGCHIAAI
-244 KSGGSVA
+244 KSGGSAA

-290 VCAVFMYP
+290 VCAVFMHP
-298 ELKGN
+298 ELKGK
-303 RCAVVTHAGGP
+303 RCAVITHAGGP

-333 EHPKAPELLSK
+333 EHPASPALLEK
-344 LFAGSSVG
+344 LFGGSSVG

-369 LDAVENDF
+369 IDTVENEYTD
-377 DEIDFSV
+377 IDFSV

-397 VYDLLDQK
+397 VYDLLDEK
-405 MRTCKK
+405 MKTCKK
-411 PIFPVLPSIINVKE
+411 PIFPVLPSIINVKD
-425 EIEDF
+425 EINDF
-430 IAKGNINFPEE
+430 IAKGRINFPEE
-441 CVLGNAI
+441 CVLGNAL
-448 CKIYN
+448 CKVYN
-453 TPKPKTGIVESLPI
+453 TPKPQPEHVE
-467 DKLIISPANEPANE
+467 
-481 PDKDA
+481 
-486 VAAVAESIR
+486 
-495 QWGMLSPITVSPK
+495 TPK
-508 DGNYRVVAGAKRVRA
+508 
-523 AALAGMKEIMA
+523 
-534 YIQEDAAVSD
+534 
-544 QPDIDVVRI
+544 IDVARI

-585 EVSNKEDALAF
+585 EVSKKEDALAF

-624 TLGVKDLDTVAR
+624 TLGVKDLDTVAK

-653 PMLDGTDVYIGAI
+653 PMLDGIDVYIGAI
-666 RDPKFGHQVFFG
+666 RDPKFGHQIFFG

-689 VESVLVPTNKEEVLK
+689 VQSALAPITAAEAKEMLK
-704 KLKNLKGYKILEG
+704 QLKGYKILEG

-725 LDLYADQIVRVSALV
+725 LDLYADQVARVSALV

>member
-10 KSIVICGVSS
+10 RSIVICGASS
-20 DVHKPGGKAL
+20 DIHKPGGKAL
-30 KNLLESPFKGQVYAV
+30 KNLLESNFKGPVYAV

-53 GVKCYAKVDDLPQ
+53 GIKCYAKVEDLPQ

-71 LCIAAKFCTQT
+71 LCIAAKFCAQT
-82 VDVLAK
+82 VDVLTQQ
-88 EKGTKGFIIIS
+88 KGTKGFIIVS

-113 KHIVDTINSVGGSLI
+113 KHIVDSINAVGGSLI

-136 NTNYAGCFDTPIP
+136 NTNYSGCFDTPIP
-149 TLDPKGVDF
+149 KLDPKGVDF

-164 TAVFIKEYGMSNGLK
+164 TAVFIKEYGMTNGLK

-206 PERSSRVIMLYM
+206 PEKSSHVIMLYM
-218 EKIGDPQRLLKHSRS
+218 EKVGDPQRLLKHSRS

-244 KSGGSVA
+244 KSGGSAA

-290 VCAVFMYP
+290 VCGVFMYP
-298 ELKGN
+298 EIKGN
-303 RCAVVTHAGGP
+303 RCAVITHAGGP

-322 SNGGME
+322 SNNGIE

-333 EHPKAPELLSK
+333 EHPASPALLEK
-344 LFAGSSVG
+344 LFGGSSVG

-369 LDAVENDF
+369 IDTVENEYTD
-377 DEIDFSV
+377 IDFSV

-391 LFSNKE
+391 LFSNRE
-397 VYDLLDQK
+397 VYALLNEK
-405 MRTCKK
+405 MKTCKK
-411 PIFPVLPSIINVKE
+411 PIFPVLPSIINVKD
-425 EIEDF
+425 EIQEF
-430 IAKGNINFPEE
+430 IDMGNINFPEE

-448 CKIYN
+448 CKVYN
-453 TPKPKTGIVESLPI
+453 TPKPQPENVEQ
-467 DKLIISPANEPANE
+467 PA
-481 PDKDA
+481 
-486 VAAVAESIR
+486 
-495 QWGMLSPITVSPK
+495 
-508 DGNYRVVAGAKRVRA
+508 
-523 AALAGMKEIMA
+523 
-534 YIQEDAAVSD
+534 
-544 QPDIDVVRI
+544 IDVARI
-553 RKTVERCKDGYM
+553 RATVDRCKDGYM

-585 EVSNKEDALAF
+585 EVSKVEDALAF

-624 TLGVKDLDTVAR
+624 TLGVKDRATVEK
-636 EFDRLI
+636 EFNRLI

-666 RDPKFGHQVFFG
+666 RDPKFGHQIFFG

-689 VESVLVPTNKEEVLK
+689 VQSALAPISAAEAKEALT
-704 KLKNLKGYKILEG
+704 KLRGYKILQG
-717 VRGQEGVN
+717 VRGQEAVN
-725 LDLYADQIVRVSALV
+725 LDLYADQIARVSALV

>member
-10 KSIVICGVSS
+10 RSIVICGASS
-20 DVHKPGGKAL
+20 DIHKPGGKAL
-30 KNLLESPFKGQVYAV
+30 KNLLESSFSGPVYAV

-53 GVKCYAKVDDLPQ
+53 GIKCYAKVEDLPQ

-71 LCIAAKFCTQT
+71 LCIAAKFCAQT
-82 VDVLAK
+82 VDVLTQQ
-88 EKGTKGFIIIS
+88 KGTKGFIIVS

-113 KHIVDTINSVGGSLI
+113 KHIVDSINAVGGSLI

-136 NTNYAGCFDTPIP
+136 NTNYSGCFDTPIP
-149 TLDPKGVDF
+149 KLDPKGVDF

-164 TAVFIKEYGMSNGLK
+164 TAVFIKEYGMTNGLK

-206 PERSSRVIMLYM
+206 PEKSSHVIMLYM
-218 EKIGDPQRLLKHSRS
+218 EKVGDPQRLLKHSRS

-244 KSGGSVA
+244 KSGGSAA

-290 VCAVFMYP
+290 VCGVFMYP
-298 ELKGN
+298 EIKGN
-303 RCAVVTHAGGP
+303 RCAVITHAGGP

-322 SNGGME
+322 SNNGIE

-333 EHPKAPELLSK
+333 DHPASPALLEK
-344 LFAGSSVG
+344 LFGGSSVG

-369 LDAVENDF
+369 IDTVENEYTD
-377 DEIDFSV
+377 IDFSV

-391 LFSNKE
+391 LFSNRE
-397 VYDLLDQK
+397 VYALLNEK
-405 MRTCKK
+405 MKTCKK
-411 PIFPVLPSIINVKE
+411 PIFPVLPSIINVKD
-425 EIEDF
+425 EIQEF
-430 IAKGNINFPEE
+430 IDMGNINFPEE

-448 CKIYN
+448 CKVYN
-453 TPKPKTGIVESLPI
+453 TPKPQPENVEQ
-467 DKLIISPANEPANE
+467 PA
-481 PDKDA
+481 
-486 VAAVAESIR
+486 
-495 QWGMLSPITVSPK
+495 
-508 DGNYRVVAGAKRVRA
+508 
-523 AALAGMKEIMA
+523 
-534 YIQEDAAVSD
+534 
-544 QPDIDVVRI
+544 IDVARI
-553 RKTVERCKDGYM
+553 RKTVERCKSGYM

-570 NELLDAAGISRKKSV
+570 NELLDAAGISHKKSV
-585 EVSNKEDALAF
+585 EVSKVEDALAF

-624 TLGVKDLDTVAR
+624 TLGVKDLATVEK
-636 EFDRLI
+636 EFNRLI

-666 RDPKFGHQVFFG
+666 KDPKFGHQIFFG

-689 VESVLVPTNKEEVLK
+689 VQSALAPISAAEAKEALT
-704 KLKNLKGYKILEG
+704 KLRGYKILQG
-717 VRGQEGVN
+717 VRGQEAVN
-725 LDLYADQIVRVSALV
+725 IDLYADQIARVSALV

>member
-10 KSIVICGVSS
+10 RSIVICGASS
-20 DVHKPGGKAL
+20 DIHKPGGKSL

-53 GVKCYAKVDDLPQ
+53 GVKCYAKVEDLPQ

-71 LCIAAKFCTQT
+71 LCIAAKFCAQT

-88 EKGTKGFIIIS
+88 EKGCKGFIIVS
-99 AGFSEENAE
+99 AGFSEESHE
-108 GAAIE
+108 GAEIE

-136 NTNYAGCFDTPIP
+136 NVNYAGCFDTPIP
-149 TLDPKGVDF
+149 PLDPKGVDF

-206 PERSSRVIMLYM
+206 PVKSSHVIMLYM

-244 KSGGSVA
+244 KSGGSAA

-298 ELKGN
+298 ELKGK
-303 RCAVVTHAGGP
+303 RCAVITHAGGP

-333 EHPKAPELLSK
+333 EHPASPALLEK
-344 LFAGSSVG
+344 LFGGSSVG

-369 LDAVENDF
+369 IDTVENEYTD
-377 DEIDFSV
+377 IDFSV

-411 PIFPVLPSIINVKE
+411 PIFPVLPSIINVKS

-441 CVLGNAI
+441 CVLGNALV
-448 CKIYN
+448 KVYH
-453 TPKPKTGIVESLPI
+453 TPKPQPENVELP
-467 DKLIISPANEPANE
+467 K
-481 PDKDA
+481 
-486 VAAVAESIR
+486 
-495 QWGMLSPITVSPK
+495 
-508 DGNYRVVAGAKRVRA
+508 
-523 AALAGMKEIMA
+523 
-534 YIQEDAAVSD
+534 
-544 QPDIDVVRI
+544 IDVARI

-585 EVSNKEDALAF
+585 EVSKKEDALAF

-624 TLGVKDLDTVAR
+624 TLGVKDLDTVAK

-666 RDPKFGHQVFFG
+666 KDEKFGHQIFFG

-689 VESVLVPTNKEEVLK
+689 VQSALAPITAAEAKEMLK
-704 KLKNLKGYKILEG
+704 QLKGYKILEG

-725 LDLYADQIVRVSALV
+725 IDLYAEQVARVSALV

>member
-10 KSIVICGVSS
+10 RSIVICGASS
-20 DVHKPGGKAL
+20 DIHKPGGKAL
-30 KNLLESPFKGQVYAV
+30 KNLLESSFSGPVYAV

-53 GVKCYAKVDDLPQ
+53 GIKCYAKVEDLPQ

-71 LCIAAKFCTQT
+71 LCIAAKFCAQT
-82 VDVLAK
+82 VDVLTQQ
-88 EKGTKGFIIIS
+88 KGTKGFIIVS

-113 KHIVDTINSVGGSLI
+113 KHIVDSINAVGGSLI

-136 NTNYAGCFDTPIP
+136 NTNYSGCFDTPIP
-149 TLDPKGVDF
+149 KLDPKGVDF

-164 TAVFIKEYGMSNGLK
+164 TAVFIKEYGMTNGLK

-189 AQLGIEDVLEHL
+189 TQLGIEDVLEHL

-206 PERSSRVIMLYM
+206 PEKSSHVIMLYM
-218 EKIGDPQRLLKHSRS
+218 EKVGDPQRLLKHSRS

-244 KSGGSVA
+244 KSGGSAA

-290 VCAVFMYP
+290 VCGVFMYP
-298 ELKGN
+298 EIKGN
-303 RCAVVTHAGGP
+303 RCAVITHAGGP

-322 SNGGME
+322 SNNGIE

-333 EHPKAPELLSK
+333 EHPASPALLEK
-344 LFAGSSVG
+344 LFGGSSVG

-369 LDAVENDF
+369 IDTVENEYTD
-377 DEIDFSV
+377 IDFSV

-391 LFSNKE
+391 LFSNRE
-397 VYDLLDQK
+397 VYALLNEK
-405 MRTCKK
+405 MKTCKK
-411 PIFPVLPSIINVKE
+411 PIFPVLPSIINVKD
-425 EIEDF
+425 EIQEF
-430 IAKGNINFPEE
+430 IDMGNINFPEE

-448 CKIYN
+448 CKVYN
-453 TPKPKTGIVESLPI
+453 TPKPQPENVEQ
-467 DKLIISPANEPANE
+467 PA
-481 PDKDA
+481 
-486 VAAVAESIR
+486 
-495 QWGMLSPITVSPK
+495 
-508 DGNYRVVAGAKRVRA
+508 
-523 AALAGMKEIMA
+523 
-534 YIQEDAAVSD
+534 
-544 QPDIDVVRI
+544 IDVARI
-553 RKTVERCKDGYM
+553 RKTVERCKSGYM

-585 EVSNKEDALAF
+585 EVSKVEDALAF

-624 TLGVKDLDTVAR
+624 TLGVKDLATVEK
-636 EFDRLI
+636 EFNRLI

-666 RDPKFGHQVFFG
+666 KDPKFGHQIFFG

-689 VESVLVPTNKEEVLK
+689 VQSALAPISAAEAKEALT
-704 KLKNLKGYKILEG
+704 KLRGYKILQG
-717 VRGQEGVN
+717 VRGQEAVN
-725 LDLYADQIVRVSALV
+725 IDLYADQIARVSALV

>member
-1 MIAKELLNP
+1 MINPKLLNP
-10 KSIVICGVSS
+10 QSIVVCGASS
-20 DVHKPGGKAL
+20 DIHKPGGKSL
-30 KNLLESPFKGQVYAV
+30 KNLLESPFKGQIYAV

-71 LCIAAKFCTQT
+71 LCIAAKFCAQT

-88 EKGTKGFIIIS
+88 EKGCRGFIIVS
-99 AGFSEENAE
+99 AGFSEESHE
-108 GAAIE
+108 GAEIE

-136 NTNYAGCFDTPIP
+136 NVNYAGCFDTPIP
-149 TLDPKGVDF
+149 TLDPHGVDF

-164 TAVFIKEYGMSNGLK
+164 TAVFIKEYGISNGLK

-206 PERSSRVIMLYM
+206 PEKSSRVIMLYM
-218 EKIGDPQRLLKHSRS
+218 EKIGDPQRLLKHSRN

-244 KSGGSVA
+244 KSGGSAA

-273 FRKAGIVR
+273 FQKAGIVR
-281 CQNRQELTT
+281 CHNRQELTT
-290 VCAVFMYP
+290 VCAVFMHP
-298 ELKGN
+298 EIKGK
-303 RCAVVTHAGGP
+303 RCAVITHAGGP

-333 EHPKAPELLSK
+333 DHPASPALLAK
-344 LFAGSSVG
+344 LFGGSSVG

-369 LDAVENDF
+369 IDTVENEYTD
-377 DEIDFSV
+377 IDFSV

-397 VYDLLDQK
+397 VYDLLDEK
-405 MRTCKK
+405 MKTCKK
-411 PIFPVLPSIINVKE
+411 PIFPVLPSIINVKD
-425 EIEDF
+425 EINDF
-430 IAKGNINFPEE
+430 IAKGRINFPEE

-453 TPKPKTGIVESLPI
+453 TPKPQPEHVELP
-467 DKLIISPANEPANE
+467 
-481 PDKDA
+481 
-486 VAAVAESIR
+486 
-495 QWGMLSPITVSPK
+495 Q
-508 DGNYRVVAGAKRVRA
+508 
-523 AALAGMKEIMA
+523 
-534 YIQEDAAVSD
+534 
-544 QPDIDVVRI
+544 IDVARI
-553 RKTVERCKDGYM
+553 RKTIDKCGNGYM

-585 EVSNKEDALAF
+585 EVSKKEDALAF

-601 CSKDVPLVMKV
+601 CGKDVPLVMKV

-624 TLGVKDLDTVAR
+624 TLNVKDLDTISK
-636 EFDRLI
+636 EFDRLMAI
-642 VIPETYAVEMY
+642 KDTYAVEMY

-666 RDPKFGHQVFFG
+666 RDDKFGHQVFFG

-689 VESVLVPTNKEEVLK
+689 VQSALAPITAAEAKVMLT
-704 KLKNLKGYKILEG
+704 KLRGYKILQG
-717 VRGQEGVN
+717 VRGQEPVN
-725 LDLYADQIVRVSALV
+725 IDLYADQIARISALV

>member
-1 MIAKELLNP
+1 MIARELLNP
-10 KSIVICGVSS
+10 KSIVVCGASS
-20 DVHKPGGKAL
+20 DIHKPGGKAL
-30 KNLLESPFKGQVYAV
+30 KNLLESPFRGPVYAV

-66 VDCAI
+66 VECAI
-71 LCIAAKFCTQT
+71 LCIAAKFCAQT

-88 EKGTKGFIIIS
+88 EKGCKGFIIIS
-99 AGFSEENAE
+99 AGFSEENHE
-108 GAAIE
+108 GALIE

-136 NTNYAGCFDTPIP
+136 NVNYAGCFDTPIP
-149 TLDPKGVDF
+149 ALDPKGVDF

-206 PERSSRVIMLYM
+206 PVKSSHVIMLYM
-218 EKIGDPQRLLKHSRS
+218 EKIGNPQRLLKHSRS

-244 KSGGSVA
+244 KSGGSAA

-263 ATNDAAVDAL
+263 ATNDAVVDAL
-273 FRKAGIVR
+273 FKKAGIVR

-290 VCAVFMYP
+290 VCGVFMHP
-298 ELKGN
+298 EIKGK
-303 RCAVVTHAGGP
+303 RCAVITHAGGP

-333 EHPKAPELLSK
+333 EHAASPALLEK

-369 LDAVENDF
+369 IDTVENEYTD
-377 DEIDFSV
+377 IDFSV

-397 VYDLLDQK
+397 VYDLLDAK
-405 MRTCKK
+405 MKTCKK
-411 PIFPVLPSIINVKE
+411 PIFPVLPSIINVKD

-430 IAKGNINFPEE
+430 IAKGRINFPEE

-448 CKIYN
+448 CKVYN
-453 TPKPKTGIVESLPI
+453 TPKPQPENVE
-467 DKLIISPANEPANE
+467 
-481 PDKDA
+481 
-486 VAAVAESIR
+486 
-495 QWGMLSPITVSPK
+495 MPK
-508 DGNYRVVAGAKRVRA
+508 V
-523 AALAGMKEIMA
+523 
-534 YIQEDAAVSD
+534 
-544 QPDIDVVRI
+544 DIARI
-553 RKTVERCKDGYM
+553 RKCIDSCENGY
-565 EIADY
+565 IAPDKIY
-570 NELLDAAGISRKKSV
+570 ELLDAAGIAQKQIRVVDKKQQ
-585 EVSNKEDALAF
+585 ALDF
-596 AKEVG
+596 ANEVG
-601 CSKDVPLVMKV
+601 YPLVMKV
-612 VGPLHKSDVGGV
+612 VGPVHKSDVGGV
-624 TLGVKDLDTVAR
+624 TLNVRDIETVGK
-636 EFDRLI
+636 EFDRLMAI
-642 VIPETYAVEMY
+642 KDTYAVEMY
-653 PMLDGTDVYIGAI
+653 PMLDGTEVYIGAI
-666 RDPKFGHQVFFG
+666 RDQKFGHQVFFG

-689 VESVLVPTNKEEVLK
+689 VQSSLVPISAPEAKDMLT
-704 KLKNLKGYKILEG
+704 KLRGYKILQG
-717 VRGQEGVN
+717 VRGQQPVN
-725 LDLYADQIVRVSALV
+725 IDVYAEQIARVAALV
-740 QAAPEIAEM
+740 MAAPEIAEM

-758 RYVTAVDARIRLEK
+758 KNVVAVDARIRIEK

>member
-10 KSIVICGVSS
+10 KSIVVCGASS
-20 DVHKPGGKAL
+20 DIHKPGGKAL
-30 KNLLESPFKGQVYAV
+30 KNLLESPFRGPVYAV

-66 VDCAI
+66 VECAI
-71 LCIAAKFCTQT
+71 LCIAAKFCAQT

-88 EKGTKGFIIIS
+88 EKGCKGFIIIS
-99 AGFSEENAE
+99 AGFSEENHE
-108 GAAIE
+108 GALIE

-136 NTNYAGCFDTPIP
+136 NVNYAGCFDTPIP
-149 TLDPKGVDF
+149 ALDPKGVDF

-206 PERSSRVIMLYM
+206 PVKSSHVIMLYM

-244 KSGGSVA
+244 KSGGSAA

-263 ATNDAAVDAL
+263 ATNDAVVDAL
-273 FRKAGIVR
+273 FKKAGIVR

-290 VCAVFMYP
+290 VCGVFMHP
-298 ELKGN
+298 EIKGK
-303 RCAVVTHAGGP
+303 RCAVITHAGGP

-333 EHPKAPELLSK
+333 EHPASPALLEK

-369 LDAVENDF
+369 IDTVENEYTD
-377 DEIDFSV
+377 IDFSV

-405 MRTCKK
+405 MKTCKK
-411 PIFPVLPSIINVKE
+411 PIFPVLPSIINVKD
-425 EIEDF
+425 EINDF
-430 IAKGNINFPEE
+430 IAKGRINFPEE

-448 CKIYN
+448 CKVYN
-453 TPKPKTGIVESLPI
+453 TPKPQPENVEMPKI
-467 DKLIISPANEPANE
+467 DTA
-481 PDKDA
+481 
-486 VAAVAESIR
+486 
-495 QWGMLSPITVSPK
+495 
-508 DGNYRVVAGAKRVRA
+508 
-523 AALAGMKEIMA
+523 
-534 YIQEDAAVSD
+534 
-544 QPDIDVVRI
+544 RI
-553 RKTVERCKDGYM
+553 RKCIDSCENGY
-565 EIADY
+565 IAPDKIY
-570 NELLDAAGISRKKSV
+570 ELLDAAGIAQKQIRVVDKKQQ
-585 EVSNKEDALAF
+585 ALDF
-596 AKEVG
+596 ANEVG
-601 CSKDVPLVMKV
+601 YPLVMKV
-612 VGPLHKSDVGGV
+612 VGPVHKSDVGGV
-624 TLGVKDLDTVAR
+624 TLNVRDIETVGK
-636 EFDRLI
+636 EFDRLMAI
-642 VIPETYAVEMY
+642 KDTYAVEMY
-653 PMLDGTDVYIGAI
+653 PMLDGTEVYIGAI
-666 RDPKFGHQVFFG
+666 RDQKFGHQVFFG

-689 VESVLVPTNKEEVLK
+689 VQSSLVPISAPEAKNMLT
-704 KLKNLKGYKILEG
+704 KLRGYKILQG
-717 VRGQEGVN
+717 VRGQQPVN
-725 LDLYADQIVRVSALV
+725 IDVYAEQIARVAALV
-740 QAAPEIAEM
+740 MAAPEIAEM

-758 RYVTAVDARIRLEK
+758 KNVVAVDARIRIEK

>member
-10 KSIVICGVSS
+10 RSIVICGASS
-20 DVHKPGGKAL
+20 DVHKPGGKSL

-71 LCIAAKFCTQT
+71 LCIAAKFCAQT

-88 EKGTKGFIIIS
+88 EKGCKGFIIVS
-99 AGFSEENAE
+99 AGFSEESHE
-108 GAAIE
+108 GAEIE

-136 NTNYAGCFDTPIP
+136 NVNYAGCFDTPIP
-149 TLDPKGVDF
+149 PLDPKGVDF

-206 PERSSRVIMLYM
+206 PEKSSHVIMLYM

-244 KSGGSVA
+244 KSGGSAA

-290 VCAVFMYP
+290 VCAVFMHP
-298 ELKGN
+298 ELKGK
-303 RCAVVTHAGGP
+303 RCAVITHAGGP

-333 EHPKAPELLSK
+333 EHPASPALLEK
-344 LFAGSSVG
+344 LFGGSSVG

-369 LDAVENDF
+369 IDTVENEYTD
-377 DEIDFSV
+377 IDFSV

-397 VYDLLDQK
+397 VYDLLDEK
-405 MRTCKK
+405 MKTCKK
-411 PIFPVLPSIINVKE
+411 PIFPVLPSIINVKD
-425 EIEDF
+425 EINDF
-430 IAKGNINFPEE
+430 IAKGRINFPEE
-441 CVLGNAI
+441 CVLGNAL
-448 CKIYN
+448 CKVYN
-453 TPKPKTGIVESLPI
+453 TPKPQPEHVE
-467 DKLIISPANEPANE
+467 
-481 PDKDA
+481 
-486 VAAVAESIR
+486 
-495 QWGMLSPITVSPK
+495 TPK
-508 DGNYRVVAGAKRVRA
+508 
-523 AALAGMKEIMA
+523 
-534 YIQEDAAVSD
+534 
-544 QPDIDVVRI
+544 IDVARI

-585 EVSNKEDALAF
+585 EVSKKEDALAF

-624 TLGVKDLDTVAR
+624 TLGVKDLDTVAK

-666 RDPKFGHQVFFG
+666 RDEKFGHQIFFG
-678 LGGIFIEVLKD
+678 LGGIFIEVLRD
-689 VESVLVPTNKEEVLK
+689 VQTALAPITAAEAKEMLK
-704 KLKNLKGYKILEG
+704 QLKGYKILEG

-725 LDLYADQIVRVSALV
+725 IDLYAEQVARVSALV